1 MVWFVCGLFCL
12 WFGLVCLWFGLVWFG
27 LVWFGLFVVW
37 FVGGVVW
44 VGLVWV
50 GWLAGW
56 LFFFLCFFPFFVCF
70 FVCFFVSFLF
80 LFVVSFFLRLFVW
93 WWCCCCWHSPD
104 YSDAVAATLL
114 SKQLGT
120 LCSKGS
126 AGYSSSASR
135 LLLTTAELNSN
146 RIFIASQQEP
156 VNVGRQDSKSKHAWI
171 LANFQVVLFWR

>member
-1 MVWFVCGLFCL
+1 MWFGLVCL
-12 WFGLVCLWFGLVWFG
+12 WFGLVCLWFGLVCRWFG
-27 LVWFGLFVVW
+27 LVCRWFGL
-37 FVGGVVW
+37 GW
-44 VGLVWV
+44 VGLIWV
-50 GWLAGW
+50 GWLVC
-56 LFFFLCFFPFFVCF
+56 LFFLFLWFFPFFVCF

-104 YSDAVAATLL
+104 YSDAVAAALL

-126 AGYSSSASR
+126 AGYSSSVSR

-156 VNVGRQDSKSKHAWI
+156 VNVGRQDAKSKHASI
-171 LANFQVVLFWR
+171 LPNFQVVLFCR